1 MDSTFPLS
9 SVMPDMDQEMSEPPY
24 RPSRC
29 IPPEPARSTVRTWA
43 TTKIEVKGENKMK
56 VVRKKDKEEDKENT
70 RKM

>member
-9 SVMPDMDQEMSEPPY
+9 SVMPDMDQAMSERPY

-29 IPPEPARSTVRTWA
+29 IPSEPARSAVRTWA
-43 TTKIEVKGENKMK
+43 TTEVEVKGEIKMK
-56 VVRKKDKEEDKENT
+56 VARKKDREEGGENG

>member
-1 MDSTFPLS
+1 
-9 SVMPDMDQEMSEPPY
+9 MPDMDQEMSERPY

-29 IPPEPARSTVRTWA
+29 IPSEPARSAVWTWA

-56 VVRKKDKEEDKENT
+56 VARKKDREEDRENV